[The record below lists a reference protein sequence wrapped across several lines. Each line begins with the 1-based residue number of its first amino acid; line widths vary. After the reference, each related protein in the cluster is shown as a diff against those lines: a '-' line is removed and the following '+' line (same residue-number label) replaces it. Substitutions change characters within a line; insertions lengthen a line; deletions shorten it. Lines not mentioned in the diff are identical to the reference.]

1 MQLAQH
7 GKVIWSPESH
17 IYATIEADKTFYLYL
32 IQKFYF
38 YFIHKKVCFFQ
49 IKVNKKLFFCIYLK
63 MSLYGC
69 IKQVLMYMSG
79 KFEVCSFYT
88 FFQKH
93 FIKLKNL
100 NSGKSPSKISNVIN

>member
-1 MQLAQH
+1 
-7 GKVIWSPESH
+7 
-17 IYATIEADKTFYLYL
+17 
-32 IQKFYF
+32 
-38 YFIHKKVCFFQ
+38 
-49 IKVNKKLFFCIYLK
+49 
-63 MSLYGC
+63 MSIYGC

-88 FFQKH
+88 LKKQH

>member
-1 MQLAQH
+1 
-7 GKVIWSPESH
+7 
-17 IYATIEADKTFYLYL
+17 
-32 IQKFYF
+32 
-38 YFIHKKVCFFQ
+38 
-49 IKVNKKLFFCIYLK
+49 

-69 IKQVLMYMSG
+69 IKQVPMYMSG

-88 FFQKH
+88 YFQKH

>member
-1 MQLAQH
+1 
-7 GKVIWSPESH
+7 
-17 IYATIEADKTFYLYL
+17 
-32 IQKFYF
+32 
-38 YFIHKKVCFFQ
+38 
-49 IKVNKKLFFCIYLK
+49 

-79 KFEVCSFYT
+79 KFDVCSFYT

>member
-17 IYATIEADKTFYLYL
+17 IYATIEADKTLYVYL

-38 YFIHKKVCFFQ
+38 YFIHKKVLFFS
-49 IKVNKKLFFCIYLK
+49 NKSQQKTFFCIYLK

>member
-38 YFIHKKVCFFQ
+38 NFIHKKVCFFS
-49 IKVNKKLFFCIYLK
+49 NKSQQKLFFFAYILK
-63 MSLYGC
+63 CLSMAA
-69 IKQVLMYMSG
+69 
-79 KFEVCSFYT
+79 
-88 FFQKH
+88 
-93 FIKLKNL
+93 
-100 NSGKSPSKISNVIN
+100 

>member
-1 MQLAQH
+1 
-7 GKVIWSPESH
+7 
-17 IYATIEADKTFYLYL
+17 
-32 IQKFYF
+32 
-38 YFIHKKVCFFQ
+38 
-49 IKVNKKLFFCIYLK
+49 

-100 NSGKSPSKISNVIN
+100 NSGKSPSKISNVINYTQVEKMMTIY